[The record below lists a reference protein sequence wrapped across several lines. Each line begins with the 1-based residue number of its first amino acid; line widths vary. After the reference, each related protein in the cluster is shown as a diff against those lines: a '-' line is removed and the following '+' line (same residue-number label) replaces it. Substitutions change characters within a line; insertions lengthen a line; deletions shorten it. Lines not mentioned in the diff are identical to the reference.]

1 MLSLIRSDFYKL
13 FRTKAF
19 YACAIIAALLSS
31 LGVILL
37 NSAINSELGI
47 SASLLGYDGI
57 YALTTGTSQATLFVT
72 IMISMFVPNEFSFG
86 TIKNIASKGV
96 SRMNIYLTK
105 VVMGIF
111 ISIAYVLFCA
121 VVSFAVGSIMW
132 GTGELTREVYLNI
145 FKMLGLFL
153 VAEIAIQCVFVM
165 VGFFIRQTGGTVAVN
180 LAITIAVPVV
190 VIPAI
195 NFGVQSLLKV
205 EDFDASKYWPV
216 VYLSKYMSMD
226 IVPEDI
232 KIGLIVCAAWAII
245 STAVGIFFFYK
256 RDVK

>member
-1 MLSLIRSDFYKL
+1 
-13 FRTKAF
+13 
-19 YACAIIAALLSS
+19 
-31 LGVILL
+31 
-37 NSAINSELGI
+37 
-47 SASLLGYDGI
+47 
-57 YALTTGTSQATLFVT
+57 
-72 IMISMFVPNEFSFG
+72 
-86 TIKNIASKGV
+86 
-96 SRMNIYLTK
+96 
-105 VVMGIF
+105 MGIF

-195 NFGVQSLLKV
+195 NFGVQSLLKI

-226 IVPEDI
+226 IVPEDV